1 MASGT
6 LILRPSADISVGH
19 ALNPAG
25 SSNAYLLI
33 SEEESDYSSTY
44 IYTGDTATST
54 FRLSGAGQA
63 FKHRVTSIYIH
74 GDEYVSGNGG
84 TNYYHLDINGLLT
97 GEIEQNPT
105 SSKHTITQSVPEAV
119 EIINSYVSIN
129 RCLPTINI
137 SVRSEAST
145 GGEKAATSYV
155 GLSQVY
161 LEMSYEEVLGIN
173 VHKKVDGAW
182 KEAQAAYQK
191 RNGSWVEITEDEAKY
206 ILQNSFCKK

>member
-19 ALNPAG
+19 TLYPAG
-25 SSNAYLLI
+25 SPNAYLLI
-33 SEEESDYSSTY
+33 SEEESDYSSTC
-44 IYTGDTATST
+44 ISTSDTAAST

-84 TNYYHLDINGLLT
+84 TNYYQLDINGLLT

-105 SSKHTITQSVPEAV
+105 ASKHTITLSVPEAV

-129 RCLPTINI
+129 RCLPAINI
-137 SVRSEAST
+137 SIRSIADTS
-145 GGEKAATSYV
+145 GEKSTTSKV
-155 GLSQVY
+155 GVSQVY
-161 LEMSYEEVLGIN
+161 LGISYEEVLGIN

-191 RNGSWVEITEDEAKY
+191 VNGSWVEITEDEAKS
-206 ILQNSFCKK
+206 ILQSSFCTK